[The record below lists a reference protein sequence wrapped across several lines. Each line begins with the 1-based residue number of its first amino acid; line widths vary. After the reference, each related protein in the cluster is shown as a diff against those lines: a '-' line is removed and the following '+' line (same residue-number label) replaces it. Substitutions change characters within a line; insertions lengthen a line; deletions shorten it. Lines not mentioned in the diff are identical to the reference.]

1 MKTGCLL
8 ACWALLL
15 ATACLDFER
24 QTMTACYY
32 PKTDTMVILQNYE
45 GIFGDALG
53 DEPTEK
59 EMEEL
64 SAVLDGRKTF
74 FFDNWIVVYDAVQ
87 LESSIVDMKAELA
100 KGNAELDGAIVERQ
114 IGLIKLLLA
123 NVKIETGPF
132 YLKKNNRLCGV
143 QHVTVRN
150 IKKIVE
156 AVNFSLRDLILSEPN
171 DGDLDDDSWA
181 LLRKAAARG
190 EDLLLIKGNQMQMRL
205 PMTARGYRQV
215 FLAKDDPVGEKLTR
229 LGIHLAHAGQLATL
243 TIGKLGASQMVLSGK
258 KKNKEKY
265 VPNIVMEVRA
275 RNGIEKDF
283 SLAKYTKKFF
293 AACDKKYSDKR

>member
-1 MKTGCLL
+1 
-8 ACWALLL
+8 
-15 ATACLDFER
+15 
-24 QTMTACYY
+24 
-32 PKTDTMVILQNYE
+32 MVILQNYE
-45 GIFGDALG
+45 SIFGDDLG
-53 DEPTEK
+53 DEPSER
-59 EMEEL
+59 EFDEL
-64 SAVLDGRKTF
+64 NSVLNGRVTF
-74 FFDNWIVVYDAVQ
+74 FFDNFGAVYDADQ
-87 LESSIVDMKAELA
+87 LAESIVEMKAELA

-181 LLRKAAARG
+181 LLRKAASRG

-215 FLAKDDPVGEKLTR
+215 FLAKDDLVGEKLTR

>member
-45 GIFGDALG
+45 SIFGDDLG
-53 DEPTEK
+53 DEPSER
-59 EMEEL
+59 EFDEL
-64 SAVLDGRKTF
+64 NSVLNGRVTF
-74 FFDNWIVVYDAVQ
+74 FFDNFGAVYDADQ
-87 LESSIVDMKAELA
+87 LAESIVEMKAELA

-143 QHVTVRN
+143 QRVTIRDV
-150 IKKIVE
+150 KKIIK
-156 AVNFSLRDLILSEPN
+156 AVNISLRDSILSEPN
-171 DGDLDDDSWA
+171 DADLDDDSWA
-181 LLRKAAARG
+181 LLRKAASRG

-215 FLAKDDPVGEKLTR
+215 FLAKDDLVGEKLTR